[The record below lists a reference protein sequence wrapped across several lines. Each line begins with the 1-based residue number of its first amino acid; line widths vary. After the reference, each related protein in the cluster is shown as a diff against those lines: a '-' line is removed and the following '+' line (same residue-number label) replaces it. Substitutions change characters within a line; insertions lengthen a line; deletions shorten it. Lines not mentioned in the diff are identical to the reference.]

1 MVVLSVKTSDSVV
14 ISPAVGCQPCYTPTN
29 LNLISSQPIFS
40 MRYAFRLAELLGHT
54 PDRRKRPGTIKSI
67 VEHTGLDRHQ
77 VASLLKNE
85 AKYIPLEALSR
96 ICDYLID
103 HGYASADQLPGAL
116 FAVNAENFWEL
127 LARRGEIEIVL
138 GVRENPATQSPDSAT
153 VVASDAVLFG
163 ELLNGVS
170 TLGGAAKHQGSSDD
184 DDGKKLAVPM
194 PDRIQQSLVWS
205 PGEVSLEDARGRATE
220 VFDGFVDAQGDR
232 GMVCIGSVKSNPVVE
247 LLFADAFGCTPFVT
261 EDDVDDVSARSC
273 PFFLRYRDS
282 DPQPGGASAGLRLSK
297 NEDAPDPGFYYEND
311 DGTWSYAGGDNK
323 DTALVFYL
331 FREALGRLDMVLSG
345 FSGRATRLLAKTL
358 AIRGEEF
365 WPPVY
370 EEGGVQ
376 IGAYLVQYDN
386 TDTKPSRDD
395 LLFNPGGAAEI
406 MPLSR
411 EAIAKRIAR
420 R

>member
-1 MVVLSVKTSDSVV
+1 
-14 ISPAVGCQPCYTPTN
+14 
-29 LNLISSQPIFS
+29 

-85 AKYIPLEALSR
+85 AKYIPLDALSR
-96 ICDYLID
+96 LCDYLID
-103 HGYASADQLPGAL
+103 HGYATADQLPGAL
-116 FAVNAENFWEL
+116 FQINAENFWEL
-127 LARRGEIEIVL
+127 LARRGDIEIVI
-138 GVRENPATQSPDSAT
+138 GVRQNDGDDSPENAT
-153 VVASDAVLFG
+153 VVASDSVLFG

-170 TLGGAAKHQGSSDD
+170 TLGGAAKHKSTAENEE
-184 DDGKKLAVPM
+184 GKVPEVPM
-194 PDRIQQSLVWS
+194 PDRLQQTLVWS
-205 PGEVSLEDARGRATE
+205 PGQVTLEDARERAAE
-220 VFDGFVDAQGDR
+220 VFDGFVEATGDR
-232 GMVCIGSVKSNPVVE
+232 GLVCIGSVKSNPVVE
-247 LLFADAFGCTPFVT
+247 LMFSDAFGCTPFVT

-282 DPQPGGASAGLRLSK
+282 DPKPGAASAGMRLSK
-297 NEDAPDPGFYYEND
+297 NEDAPEPGFYYEKD
-311 DGTWSYAGGDNK
+311 DGTWAYAGGKGK
-323 DTALVFYL
+323 DSALVFYI

-370 EEGGVQ
+370 EHGGMQV
-376 IGAYLVQYDN
+376 GAYLVQYEN

-395 LLFNPGGAAEI
+395 LLYNPGGAAQI
-406 MPLSR
+406 MPLPQKALERRLS
-411 EAIAKRIAR
+411 KR
-420 R
+420 

>member
-1 MVVLSVKTSDSVV
+1 
-14 ISPAVGCQPCYTPTN
+14 
-29 LNLISSQPIFS
+29 

-96 ICDYLID
+96 LCDYLID

-127 LARRGEIEIVL
+127 LARRGDIEIVL
-138 GVRENPATQSPDSAT
+138 GVRQNPDADLPDAAT

-170 TLGGAAKHQGSSDD
+170 TLGGAAKHHGSADSE
-184 DDGKKLAVPM
+184 DGKTGEVPM
-194 PDRIQQSLVWS
+194 PDRLQQTLVWS
-205 PGEVSLEDARGRATE
+205 PGRVSLEDARARASE
-220 VFDGFVDAQGDR
+220 VFDSFVSAQGDR

-247 LLFADAFGCTPFVT
+247 LMFADAFGCTPFVT

-273 PFFLRYRDS
+273 PFFLRYRDN
-282 DPQPGGASAGLRLSK
+282 DPQPGGAAAGMRLSK
-297 NEDAPDPGFYYEND
+297 NEDAPEPGFYYEKD
-311 DGTWSYAGGDNK
+311 DGTWAYAGGNDK

-370 EEGGVQ
+370 EQDGVQ
-376 IGAYLVQYDN
+376 IGAYLVTYDN
-386 TDTKPSRDD
+386 SDTKPSRDD
-395 LLFNPGGAAEI
+395 LLYNPGGAAEI
-406 MPLSR
+406 MPLPR
-411 EAIAKRIAR
+411 EAIAKRMAR

>member
-1 MVVLSVKTSDSVV
+1 
-14 ISPAVGCQPCYTPTN
+14 
-29 LNLISSQPIFS
+29 

-85 AKYIPLEALSR
+85 AKYIPLDALSR

-127 LARRGEIEIVL
+127 LARRQEVEIVL
-138 GVRENPATQSPDSAT
+138 GVRESAEKQNPDSALI
-153 VVASDAVLFG
+153 VASDAVLFG
-163 ELLNGVS
+163 EMLNGVC
-170 TLGGAAKHQGSSDD
+170 TLGGAAKLKVVEGTDENEISR
-184 DDGKKLAVPM
+184 APM
-194 PDRIQQSLVWS
+194 PARIQQTLVWS
-205 PGEVSLEDARGRATE
+205 PGQVSLEEAHARASE
-220 VFDGFVDAQGDR
+220 VFQGFADANNDR
-232 GMVCIGSVKSNPVVE
+232 GMVCLGSVKSNPVAE
-247 LLFADAFGCTPFVT
+247 LMFADAFGYKPFVT

-282 DPQPGGASAGLRLSK
+282 DPKPDGGSAGMRLSK
-297 NEDAPDPGFYYEND
+297 NEDAPLPGFYYEKD
-311 DGTWSYAGGDNK
+311 DRTWAHVGGEGK

-345 FSGRATRLLAKTL
+345 FSGRATRLLARTL

-370 EEGGVQ
+370 EKNGLQ
-376 IGAYLVQYDN
+376 IGAFLVQYESSN
-386 TDTKPSRDD
+386 ERPTRDD
-395 LLFNPGGAAEI
+395 LLFNSGGAAKI
-406 MPLSR
+406 MPLPT
-411 EAIAKRIAR
+411 EAIAR
-420 R
+420 RMDRR

>member
-1 MVVLSVKTSDSVV
+1 
-14 ISPAVGCQPCYTPTN
+14 
-29 LNLISSQPIFS
+29 

-54 PDRRKRPGTIKSI
+54 PDRRRRPGTIKSI

-85 AKYIPLEALSR
+85 AKYIPLDALSR
-96 ICDYLID
+96 ICDYLLD
-103 HGYASADQLPGAL
+103 HGYATADQLPGAL

-138 GVRENPATQSPDSAT
+138 GVRENPDTHSPDNAT

-170 TLGGAAKHQGSSDD
+170 TLGGAAKHHGSADEEEKSQT
-184 DDGKKLAVPM
+184 VPM

-205 PGEVSLEDARGRATE
+205 PGQVSIEDARSRAVE

-232 GMVCIGSVKSNPVVE
+232 GVVCIGSVKSNPVVE
-247 LLFADAFGCTPFVT
+247 LVFADAFGCTPFVT

-282 DPQPGGASAGLRLSK
+282 DPHPDGASAGLRLSK
-297 NEDAPDPGFYYEND
+297 NEDAPEPGFYYEKD
-311 DGTWSYAGGDNK
+311 DGTWAYAGGKDK

-370 EEGGVQ
+370 EEDGVQ
-376 IGAYLVQYDN
+376 IGAYLVEYGN

-411 EAIAKRIAR
+411 EAIAKRMAR

>member
-1 MVVLSVKTSDSVV
+1 
-14 ISPAVGCQPCYTPTN
+14 
-29 LNLISSQPIFS
+29 

-54 PDRRKRPGTIKSI
+54 PDRRRRPGTIKSI

-85 AKYIPLEALSR
+85 AKYIPLDALSR

-103 HGYASADQLPGAL
+103 HGYAAADQLPGAL
-116 FAVNAENFWEL
+116 FAVNAENFWEM

-138 GVRENPATQSPDSAT
+138 GVRESPDTHSPDNAT

-170 TLGGAAKHQGSSDD
+170 TLGGAAKHHGSADD
-184 DDGKKLAVPM
+184 EEKSQAVPM

-205 PGEVSLEDARGRATE
+205 PGQVSIEDARARATE

-232 GMVCIGSVKSNPVVE
+232 GVVCIGSVKSNPVVE
-247 LLFADAFGCTPFVT
+247 LVFADAFGCTPFVT

-282 DPQPGGASAGLRLSK
+282 DPKPGGASAGLRLSK
-297 NEDAPDPGFYYEND
+297 NEDAPEPGFYYEKD
-311 DGTWSYAGGDNK
+311 DGTWAYAGGKDR

-376 IGAYLVQYDN
+376 IGAYLVEYGN

>member
-1 MVVLSVKTSDSVV
+1 
-14 ISPAVGCQPCYTPTN
+14 
-29 LNLISSQPIFS
+29 

-54 PDRRKRPGTIKSI
+54 PGRRKRPGTIKSI

-85 AKYIPLEALSR
+85 AKYIPLDALSR

-103 HGYASADQLPGAL
+103 HGYATADQLPGAL

-138 GVRENPATQSPDSAT
+138 GVRQAPSSQSADNAT

-170 TLGGAAKHQGSSDD
+170 TLGGVAKHQSTGEEDE
-184 DDGKKLAVPM
+184 GKVSQTLM

-205 PGEVSLEDARGRATE
+205 PGEVSLDDARARASE
-220 VFDGFVDAQGDR
+220 VFEGFVDAQGDR
-232 GMVCIGSVKSNPVVE
+232 GMVCIGSVKSNPAVE

-273 PFFLRYRDS
+273 PFFLRYRDN
-282 DPQPGGASAGLRLSK
+282 DPKPDGASAGTRLSK
-297 NEDAPDPGFYYEND
+297 NEDAPEPGFYYEQD
-311 DGTWSYAGGDNK
+311 DGTWAYAGGKDQ

-370 EEGGVQ
+370 EEGGLQ
-376 IGAYLVQYDN
+376 IGAYLVQYENADA
-386 TDTKPSRDD
+386 KPNRDD
-395 LLFNPGGAAEI
+395 LLYNSGGAVKI
-406 MPLSR
+406 MPLPR
-411 EAIAKRIAR
+411 NAIAR
-420 R
+420 RMARR

>member
-1 MVVLSVKTSDSVV
+1 
-14 ISPAVGCQPCYTPTN
+14 
-29 LNLISSQPIFS
+29 

-96 ICDYLID
+96 LCDYLID
-103 HGYASADQLPGAL
+103 HGYATADQLPGAL

-127 LARRGEIEIVL
+127 LARRGDIEIVL
-138 GVRENPATQSPDSAT
+138 GVRQNREADSPDAAT

-170 TLGGAAKHQGSSDD
+170 TLGGAAKHHGSGEGEE
-184 DDGKKLAVPM
+184 GKPQDVPM
-194 PDRIQQSLVWS
+194 PDRLQQTLVWS
-205 PGEVSLEDARGRATE
+205 PGQVSLHDAQSRAEE
-220 VFDGFVDAQGDR
+220 VFESFVGAQGDR
-232 GMVCIGSVKSNPVVE
+232 GLVCIGSVKSNPVVE
-247 LLFADAFGCTPFVT
+247 LVFADAFGCTPFVT

-273 PFFLRYRDS
+273 PFFLRYRET
-282 DPQPGGASAGLRLSK
+282 DPQPGGASAGMRLSK
-297 NEDAPDPGFYYEND
+297 NEDAPDPGFYYEKD
-311 DGTWSYAGGDNK
+311 DGTWAYAGGSDK

-370 EEGGVQ
+370 EQDGIQ

-386 TDTKPSRDD
+386 TETQPSRDD
-395 LLFNPGGAAEI
+395 LLYNPGGAAEI

-411 EAIAKRIAR
+411 AAIAKRMSKR
-420 R
+420 

>member
-1 MVVLSVKTSDSVV
+1 
-14 ISPAVGCQPCYTPTN
+14 
-29 LNLISSQPIFS
+29 

-96 ICDYLID
+96 LCDYLID
-103 HGYASADQLPGAL
+103 TGYATADQLPGAL

-127 LARRGEIEIVL
+127 LARRSEIEIVL
-138 GVRENPATQSPDSAT
+138 GVRERPDTQSPDNAT

-163 ELLNGVS
+163 ALLNGIS
-170 TLGGAAKHQGSSDD
+170 TLGGAAKHRPSSGGEN
-184 DDGKKLAVPM
+184 DGEREIPM

-205 PGEVSLEDARGRATE
+205 PGQVAVGDAQERANE
-220 VFDGFVDAQGDR
+220 VFEGFVNAQGDR
-232 GMVCIGSVKSNPVVE
+232 GLICIGSVKSNPVVE
-247 LLFADAFGCTPFVT
+247 LVFADAFGCTPFVT

-273 PFFLRYRDS
+273 PFFLRYRDN

-297 NEDAPDPGFYYEND
+297 NEDSPEPGFYYEKD
-311 DGTWSYAGGDNK
+311 DGTWAYAGGDGK

-331 FREALGRLDMVLSG
+331 YREALGRLDMVLSG
-345 FSGRATRLLAKTL
+345 FSGRATRLLSKTL
-358 AIRGEEF
+358 SIRSEEF

-370 EEGGVQ
+370 TEPGLQ
-376 IGAYLVQYDN
+376 IGAYLVKYEHSDSES
-386 TDTKPSRDD
+386 SRDD
-395 LLFNPGGAAEI
+395 LLYNPGGAAEI

-411 EAIAKRIAR
+411 EAVAKRMAR

>member
-1 MVVLSVKTSDSVV
+1 
-14 ISPAVGCQPCYTPTN
+14 
-29 LNLISSQPIFS
+29 

-96 ICDYLID
+96 LCDYLID
-103 HGYASADQLPGAL
+103 HGYATAEQLPGAL

-127 LARRGEIEIVL
+127 LARRGEIEIVV
-138 GVRENPATQSPDSAT
+138 GVRQADGNDSPEGAM
-153 VVASDAVLFG
+153 VVASDSVLVG

-170 TLGGAAKHQGSSDD
+170 TLGGSAKHQAGAESNAEAE
-184 DDGKKLAVPM
+184 KEVLM
-194 PDRIQQSLVWS
+194 PDRLQQTLVWS
-205 PGEVSLEDARGRATE
+205 PGQVSLEDARARATE
-220 VFDGFVDAQGDR
+220 VFESFVNAQGDR
-232 GMVCIGSVKSNPVVE
+232 GLVCIGSVKSNPVVE
-247 LLFADAFGCTPFVT
+247 LMMSDLFGCTPFVT
-261 EDDVDDVSARSC
+261 EDDIDDASARSC
-273 PFFLRYRDS
+273 PFYLRYRDS
-282 DPQPGGASAGLRLSK
+282 DPKPDGASAGTRLSK
-297 NEDAPDPGFYYEND
+297 NEDAPEPGFYFEKD
-311 DGTWSYAGGDNK
+311 DGSWEYAGGKDQ
-323 DTALVFYL
+323 DTALVFYV

-370 EEGGVQ
+370 HRGGTQ
-376 IGAYLVQYDN
+376 IGAYLVTYEN
-386 TDTKPSRDD
+386 TDGKPSRDD
-395 LLFNPGGAAEI
+395 LLYNPGGAATI
-406 MPLSR
+406 LPLPT
-411 EAIAKRIAR
+411 EAIARRLAR

>member
-1 MVVLSVKTSDSVV
+1 
-14 ISPAVGCQPCYTPTN
+14 
-29 LNLISSQPIFS
+29 

-85 AKYIPLEALSR
+85 AKYIPLDALSR

-138 GVRENPATQSPDSAT
+138 GVRDNPATQSPDSAT

-184 DDGKKLAVPM
+184 DDEKKLTVPM

-205 PGEVSLEDARGRATE
+205 PGEVSLEDARGRANE
-220 VFDGFVDAQGDR
+220 VFNGFVDAQGDR

-386 TDTKPSRDD
+386 TDSQPSRDD

>member
-1 MVVLSVKTSDSVV
+1 
-14 ISPAVGCQPCYTPTN
+14 
-29 LNLISSQPIFS
+29 

-96 ICDYLID
+96 LCDYLID
-103 HGYASADQLPGAL
+103 HGYATADQLPGAL

-127 LARRGEIEIVL
+127 LARRGDIEIVL
-138 GVRENPATQSPDSAT
+138 GVRQPGDAETADSAT

-170 TLGGAAKHQGSSDD
+170 TLGGAAKHQGSVEGEEGAASQEI
-184 DDGKKLAVPM
+184 PM
-194 PDRIQQSLVWS
+194 PDRLQQTLVWS
-205 PGEVSLEDARGRATE
+205 PGQMSEEEVRSRAEE
-220 VFDGFVDAQGDR
+220 VFEGFTNAQGDR
-232 GMVCIGSVKSNPVVE
+232 GIVCIGSVKSNPVVE

-261 EDDVDDVSARSC
+261 EDDIDDVSARSC
-273 PFFLRYRDS
+273 PFFLRYRKT
-282 DPQPGGASAGLRLSK
+282 DPKPPGASAGMQLSK
-297 NEDAPDPGFYYEND
+297 NEDAAKPGFYYEKD
-311 DGTWSYAGGDNK
+311 DGNWEYAGGEDK
-323 DTALVFYL
+323 DTALVFYI

-370 EEGGVQ
+370 EKEGVQ
-376 IGAYLVQYDN
+376 IGAYLVQYEN
-386 TDTKPSRDD
+386 TEAKPSMDD
-395 LLFNPGGAAEI
+395 LLYNPGGAATI
-406 MPLSR
+406 MPLS
-411 EAIAKRIAR
+411 ADAVAKRMAKR
-420 R
+420 

>member
-1 MVVLSVKTSDSVV
+1 
-14 ISPAVGCQPCYTPTN
+14 
-29 LNLISSQPIFS
+29 

-85 AKYIPLEALSR
+85 AKYIPLDALSR
-96 ICDYLID
+96 LCDYLID
-103 HGYASADQLPGAL
+103 HGYATADQLPGAL
-116 FAVNAENFWEL
+116 FQINAENFWEL
-127 LARRGEIEIVL
+127 LARRGDIEIVI
-138 GVRENPATQSPDSAT
+138 GVRQNDGDDSPENAT
-153 VVASDAVLFG
+153 VVASDSVLFG

-170 TLGGAAKHQGSSDD
+170 TLGGAAKHKSTVENE
-184 DDGKKLAVPM
+184 DGKVPDVPM
-194 PDRIQQSLVWS
+194 PDRLQQTLVWS
-205 PGEVSLEDARGRATE
+205 PGQVTLEDARERATE
-220 VFDGFVDAQGDR
+220 VFEGFVEATGDR
-232 GMVCIGSVKSNPVVE
+232 GLVCIGSVKSNPVVE
-247 LLFADAFGCTPFVT
+247 LMFSDAFGCTPFVT

-282 DPQPGGASAGLRLSK
+282 DPKPGAASAGVRLSK
-297 NEDAPDPGFYYEND
+297 NEDAPEPGFYYEKD
-311 DGTWSYAGGDNK
+311 DGTWAYAGGKGK
-323 DTALVFYL
+323 DSALVFYI

-370 EEGGVQ
+370 EHGGMQV
-376 IGAYLVQYDN
+376 GAYLVQYEN

-395 LLFNPGGAAEI
+395 LLYNPGGAAQI

-411 EAIAKRIAR
+411 KALERRLSKR
-420 R
+420 

>member
-1 MVVLSVKTSDSVV
+1 
-14 ISPAVGCQPCYTPTN
+14 
-29 LNLISSQPIFS
+29 

-85 AKYIPLEALSR
+85 AKYIPLDALSR
-96 ICDYLID
+96 LCDYLID
-103 HGYASADQLPGAL
+103 HGYATAEQLPGAL

-127 LARRGEIEIVL
+127 LARRGDIEIVV
-138 GVRENPATQSPDSAT
+138 GVRQSENNPAHAT
-153 VVASDAVLFG
+153 VVASDSVLVG

-170 TLGGAAKHQGSSDD
+170 TLGGSAKHHATEGE
-184 DDGKKLAVPM
+184 DGKGRVPM
-194 PDRIQQSLVWS
+194 PDRLQQTLVWS
-205 PGEVSLEDARGRATE
+205 PGQVTVDEARPRADE
-220 VFDGFVDAQGDR
+220 VFDGFTNAQGDR
-232 GMVCIGSVKSNPVVE
+232 GLVCIGSGKSNPVVE
-247 LLFADAFGCTPFVT
+247 LVFADAFGCTPFVT

-273 PFFLRYRDS
+273 PFFLRYRDT
-282 DPQPGGASAGLRLSK
+282 DPKPDGASAGMRLSK
-297 NEDAPDPGFYYEND
+297 NEDAPEPGFYFEKD
-311 DGTWSYAGGDNK
+311 DGTWAYAGGKNQ

-370 EEGGVQ
+370 DEGGLQ
-376 IGAYLVQYDN
+376 IGAYLVKYDN
-386 TDTKPSRDD
+386 ANEKPSPDD
-395 LLFNPGGAAEI
+395 LLYNPGGAAEI
-406 MPLSR
+406 MPLPR
-411 EAIAKRIAR
+411 EAIARRMAKR
-420 R
+420 

>member
-1 MVVLSVKTSDSVV
+1 
-14 ISPAVGCQPCYTPTN
+14 
-29 LNLISSQPIFS
+29 

-85 AKYIPLEALSR
+85 AKYIPLDALSR

-103 HGYASADQLPGAL
+103 HGHATAEELPGAL

-127 LARRGEIEIVL
+127 LANREEIEIVL
-138 GVRENPATQSPDSAT
+138 GVRETDDGGSPNNAM
-153 VVASDAVLFG
+153 VVASDAVMFG
-163 ELLNGVS
+163 EMLNGIG
-170 TLGGAAKHQGSSDD
+170 TLGGAAKHQSLDDESSEEESSNA
-184 DDGKKLAVPM
+184 LNSPA
-194 PDRIQQSLVWS
+194 RIQQTLVWS
-205 PGEVSLEDARGRATE
+205 PGKVSLEDARARAQE
-220 VFDGFVDAQGDR
+220 VFDGFSDANGDR
-232 GMVCIGSVKSNPVVE
+232 GMVCLGSVKSNPVAEFV
-247 LLFADAFGCTPFVT
+247 FADAFGYQPFVT

-282 DPQPGGASAGLRLSK
+282 DPQPDGGSAGMRLSK
-297 NEDAPDPGFYYEND
+297 NEDAPKPGFYYEKD
-311 DGTWSYAGGDNK
+311 DQTWEYAGGNDK
-323 DTALVFYL
+323 DSALVFYM

-370 EEGGVQ
+370 EKNGLQ
-376 IGAYLVQYDN
+376 IGAYLVEYEGSQEAAG
-386 TDTKPSRDD
+386 RDD
-395 LLFNPGGAAEI
+395 LLFNSGGAATI
-406 MPLSR
+406 KPLPT
-411 EAIAKRIAR
+411 EAIARRIDR

>member
-1 MVVLSVKTSDSVV
+1 MVVLSVNTSDSVV
-14 ISPAVGCQPCYTPTN
+14 ISPAVGCQRCYTPTN

-153 VVASDAVLFG
+153 VVASDAVLYG

>member
-1 MVVLSVKTSDSVV
+1 
-14 ISPAVGCQPCYTPTN
+14 
-29 LNLISSQPIFS
+29 

-96 ICDYLID
+96 LCDYLID
-103 HGYASADQLPGAL
+103 HGYATADQLPGAL

-127 LARRGEIEIVL
+127 LARRGEIEIVV
-138 GVRENPATQSPDSAT
+138 GVRQAGGNDSPESAM
-153 VVASDAVLFG
+153 VVASDSVLVG

-170 TLGGAAKHQGSSDD
+170 TLGGAAKHQGTADTEGGSERIET
-184 DDGKKLAVPM
+184 M
-194 PDRIQQSLVWS
+194 PDRLQQTLVWS
-205 PGEVSLEDARGRATE
+205 PGQVSLDTARERAVE
-220 VFDGFVDAQGDR
+220 VFESFVEAQGDR
-232 GMVCIGSVKSNPVVE
+232 GMVCIGSVKSHPTVE
-247 LLFADAFGCTPFVT
+247 LVMSDLFGCTPFIT
-261 EDDVDDVSARSC
+261 EDDIDDASARSC
-273 PFFLRYRDS
+273 PFYLRFRDT
-282 DPQPGGASAGLRLSK
+282 DPKPDGASAGMRLSK
-297 NEDAPDPGFYYEND
+297 NEDAPEPGFYYEKD
-311 DGTWSYAGGDNK
+311 DGTWEYAGGKDR
-323 DTALVFYL
+323 DTALVFYV

-370 EEGGVQ
+370 ERGGTQV
-376 IGAYLVQYDN
+376 GAYLVTYEN
-386 TDTKPSRDD
+386 TEGKPSRDD
-395 LLFNPGGAAEI
+395 LLYNPGGAASI
-406 MPLSR
+406 MPLPA
-411 EAIAKRIAR
+411 EAIAKRLAR

>member
-1 MVVLSVKTSDSVV
+1 
-14 ISPAVGCQPCYTPTN
+14 
-29 LNLISSQPIFS
+29 

-85 AKYIPLEALSR
+85 AKYIPLDALSR

-103 HGYASADQLPGAL
+103 HGYAPADQLPGAL

-138 GVRENPATQSPDSAT
+138 GVRENAEASSPDNAT

-170 TLGGAAKHQGSSDD
+170 TLGGAAKHHNTGEGEENTTQ
-184 DDGKKLAVPM
+184 AVPM
-194 PDRIQQSLVWS
+194 PDRLQQTLVWS
-205 PGEVSLEDARGRATE
+205 PGQVSLEDARNRATE
-220 VFDGFVDAQGDR
+220 VFEGFVEAQGDR

-282 DPQPGGASAGLRLSK
+282 DPKPGGASAGLRLSK
-297 NEDAPDPGFYYEND
+297 NEDAPEPGFYYEKD
-311 DGTWSYAGGDNK
+311 DGTWAYAGGKDK

-370 EEGGVQ
+370 EEDGLQ

-386 TDTKPSRDD
+386 TDTKPTRED
-395 LLFNPGGAAEI
+395 LLFNSGGAATI